1 MLVRPSSRPFAV
13 AALVLAGISSSPS
26 AAAAQTSS
34 VLSLIPAEDEPLAMG
49 GEVTGTLSATDLRLP
64 SDAYLDVWELAGDV
78 GGSATVDLRSDD
90 FDVVLYVV
98 GPGLAET
105 LFDDDSGGGCDARL
119 TLTFL
124 EDGPYRVVT
133 TSLAAGI
140 TGTYTLR
147 VTERPEP
154 APEHGCGDP
163 DPSALAQLDT
173 EDRTLRMGS
182 VETGRFD
189 FLTPSAEERP
199 VQAWALQ
206 VTPGEPLS
214 ITQRST
220 DFDSHLYVV
229 GPDIRGVASDDD
241 GAGGLDSRVEITP
254 TTDGPYTVVASAL
267 GEGPAGSY
275 TLLVEEPLDL
285 ATIPSVGTV
294 EVGGTVEGL
303 LGPDDPVV
311 TDGRRGQ
318 AWALEGTAGER
329 VTIELVSDAFDA
341 FLYLAGPGLPDA
353 LTDDDGA
360 GDLNSR
366 LSITFPQSGEYRVI
380 VSALGGNASGAFTL
394 RVSPG

>member
-1 MLVRPSSRPFAV
+1 VILSRRPL
-13 AALVLAGISSSPS
+13 ALVALALAGIVSSAS
-26 AAAAQTSS
+26 ASAAQTTS
-34 VLSLIPAEDEPLAMG
+34 VLSLVPVEDEALEVG
-49 GEVTGTLSATDLRLP
+49 SEVTGTLSATDLRLP
-64 SDAYLDVWELAGDV
+64 SDAHLDAWELTGAV
-78 GGSATVDLRSDD
+78 GSSVTVDLRSDD

-124 EDGPYRVVT
+124 EDGPYRVAA
-133 TSLAAGI
+133 TSLAAGT

-154 APEHGCGDP
+154 APEHGCGEP
-163 DPSALAQLDT
+163 DPSALGELDT
-173 EDRTLRMGS
+173 EDRRLRMGS

-189 FLTPSAEERP
+189 FLTPSAEGRP
-199 VQAWALQ
+199 VQAWALE

-220 DFDSHLYVV
+220 DFDSYLYVI
-229 GPDIRGVASDDD
+229 GPDIPGVAGDDD
-241 GAGGLDSRVEITP
+241 SAGDLDSRVELTP
-254 TTDGPYTVVASAL
+254 TTEGPYTVVASAL
-267 GEGPAGSY
+267 GEGAAGSY

-285 ATIPSVGTV
+285 ATIPAVGTV
-294 EVGGTVEGL
+294 DVGGTVDGL
-303 LGPDDPVV
+303 LGSGDPFV

-318 AWALEGTAGER
+318 AWALEGTAGAR

-341 FLYLAGPGLPDA
+341 FLYVAGPGLTDV

-366 LSITFPQSGEYRVI
+366 LSLTFPESGEYRVI
-380 VSALGGNASGAFTL
+380 VSALGGDVSGPFTL
-394 RVSPG
+394 RVSPS